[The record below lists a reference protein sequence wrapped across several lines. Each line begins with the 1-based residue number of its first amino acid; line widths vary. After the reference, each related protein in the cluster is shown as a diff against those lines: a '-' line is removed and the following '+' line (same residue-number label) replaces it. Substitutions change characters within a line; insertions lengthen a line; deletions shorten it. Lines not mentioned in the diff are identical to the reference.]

1 MIIIVI
7 YVLMIVLYGV
17 FKRINCY
24 DSFKK
29 GVSENIKILLDI
41 FPNILALVFAVEVF
55 CGSGILTILNTLFSN
70 LIIPCEIILQGI
82 LKPIS
87 SSSSLIMMLQIF
99 NNYGVNSNFGI
110 LSSIIQ
116 GCSDTTFYIITLYFS
131 CVKIKDYK
139 YALKAG
145 LLTDILTFLIVV
157 IVFILITS
165 HV

>member
-1 MIIIVI
+1 MIVI
-7 YVLMIVLYGV
+7 VVYVLFIILYGS
-17 FKRINCY
+17 FKKINCY
-24 DSFKK
+24 DSFKN
-29 GVSENIKILLDI
+29 GVFDNFKILLEI

-55 CGSGILTILNTLFSN
+55 TESGILILLNNFMNGLK
-70 LIIPCEIILQGI
+70 IPCEIIIQGL

-87 SSSSLIMMLQIF
+87 SSSSLIMMLKTF
-99 NNYGVNSNFGI
+99 NNYGVDSNLGI

-145 LLTDILTFLIVV
+145 LLTDIITFLIV
-157 IVFILITS
+157 IIFFNLFIL
-165 HV
+165 

>member
-1 MIIIVI
+1 
-7 YVLMIVLYGV
+7 
-17 FKRINCY
+17 
-24 DSFKK
+24 
-29 GVSENIKILLDI
+29 
-41 FPNILALVFAVEVF
+41 
-55 CGSGILTILNTLFSN
+55 
-70 LIIPCEIILQGI
+70 
-82 LKPIS
+82 
-87 SSSSLIMMLQIF
+87 MMLQIF
-99 NNYGVNSNFGI
+99 NNYGVDSNFGI

-157 IVFILITS
+157 ILFILITS

>member
-1 MIIIVI
+1 MIVI
-7 YVLMIVLYGV
+7 VVYVLFIILYGS
-17 FKRINCY
+17 FKKISCY
-24 DSFKK
+24 DSFKN
-29 GVSENIKILLDI
+29 GVFDNFKILLEI

-55 CGSGILTILNTLFSN
+55 TESGILILLNNFMNGLK
-70 LIIPCEIILQGI
+70 IPCEIIIQGL

-87 SSSSLIMMLQIF
+87 SSSSLIMMLKTF
-99 NNYGVNSNFGI
+99 NNFGVDSSLGI

-145 LLTDILTFLIVV
+145 LLTDIITFLIV
-157 IVFILITS
+157 IIFFNLFIL
-165 HV
+165 